1 MDEHTA
7 WHVHP
12 EQGHAIITSC
22 ARRQTDRACRQRRDS
37 APRRLC
43 CCRRSSTAPPARVAG
58 LCAGQWACTQPGARI
73 PPTARPGPAR
83 LNGDRLTTHTRS
95 RRAICA
101 PQWSS
106 AGSVSAQDG
115 VRRRIE
121 QSRAGKDTCSP
132 FRTSRAEDGATNRRS
147 GNALLETIRFGL
159 REASARCR
167 CADAPMA
174 CGERWVEGGKR
185 NIPRESIVA
194 YTRRPLI
201 HTRATAHTARAI
213 RLRDRQHV

>member
-1 MDEHTA
+1 MGGAVDEHTA

-12 EQGHAIITSC
+12 EQGPITSC
-22 ARRQTDRACRQRRDS
+22 ARRQTDRAYRQRRDS

-43 CCRRSSTAPPARVAG
+43 CCRRSSTTPPARVAG
-58 LCAGQWACTQPGARI
+58 LWAQWACTQPGGRI
-73 PPTARPGPAR
+73 PPTARPGTAR

-115 VRRRIE
+115 VWRRIE

-132 FRTSRAEDGATNRRS
+132 FKTSRAEDGATNRRS

-159 REASARCR
+159 RDS
-167 CADAPMA
+167 
-174 CGERWVEGGKR
+174 GERRAQTVAKVAGGW
-185 NIPRESIVA
+185 
-194 YTRRPLI
+194 
-201 HTRATAHTARAI
+201 
-213 RLRDRQHV
+213 